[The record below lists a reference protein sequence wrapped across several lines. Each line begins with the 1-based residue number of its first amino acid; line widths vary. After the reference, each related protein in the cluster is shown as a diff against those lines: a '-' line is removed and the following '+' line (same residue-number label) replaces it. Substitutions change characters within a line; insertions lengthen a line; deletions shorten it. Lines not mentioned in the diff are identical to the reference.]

1 MRRSLVAASVA
12 VALLSPVIALACT
25 GIGKGAPPAM
35 GSGAPEEK
43 FETGTVTSVD
53 AAAMTFSC
61 HWKTGDWTY
70 QVTADTA
77 FHQGGAKV
85 RFADLK
91 PGAVVKVKYHF
102 EGKTEVADTVTIEP
116 AGWGE

>member
-1 MRRSLVAASVA
+1 MRRSLLAASVA
-12 VALLSPVIALACT
+12 AVLLSPVIALACT

-35 GSGAPEEK
+35 GSGAPERV
-43 FETGTVTSVD
+43 ETGTVTAVD

-70 QVTADTA
+70 HVTADTA

-91 PGAVVKVKYHF
+91 PGAIVKVKYHF

-116 AGWGE
+116 VGWGE

>member
-12 VALLSPVIALACT
+12 MALLSPVVALACT

-35 GSGAPEEK
+35 GSGAPEERV
-43 FETGTVTSVD
+43 ETGTITAVD

-91 PGAVVKVKYHF
+91 RGAVVKVKYHY